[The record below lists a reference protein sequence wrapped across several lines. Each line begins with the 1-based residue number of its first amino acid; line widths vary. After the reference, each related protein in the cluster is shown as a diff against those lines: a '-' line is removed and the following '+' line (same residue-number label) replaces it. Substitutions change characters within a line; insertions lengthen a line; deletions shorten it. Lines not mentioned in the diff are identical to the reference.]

1 MSKYR
6 VFSGP
11 YFPVFSLNTGKCRP
25 GKTPYLDS
33 FHAVQ
38 ATVLYI
44 WRRALGIEKCSSTIS
59 ENKRKN
65 PEFQTSWGNANNPNK
80 QKNNDDDVDSNKLLN
95 NL

>member
-1 MSKYR
+1 MSQYR
-6 VFSGP
+6 VFSGSF
-11 YFPVFSLNTGKCRP
+11 FPVFSLNTGKCRP
-25 GKTPYLDS
+25 EKTPYLDS

-95 NL
+95 NS

>member
-1 MSKYR
+1 MIYCNFAFVIHQQHCVKS
-6 VFSGP
+6 VQIQE
-11 YFPVFSLNTGKCRP
+11 SLNTGKCRP

-65 PEFQTSWGNANNPNK
+65 PEFQTS
-80 QKNNDDDVDSNKLLN
+80 
-95 NL
+95 